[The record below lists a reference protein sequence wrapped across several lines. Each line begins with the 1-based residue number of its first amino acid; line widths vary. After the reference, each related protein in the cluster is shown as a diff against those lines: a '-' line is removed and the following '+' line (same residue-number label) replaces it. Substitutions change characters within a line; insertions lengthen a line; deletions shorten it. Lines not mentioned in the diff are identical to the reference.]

1 VRGFFSDT
9 MILLLALVI
18 VVALIVATGVY
29 VNGRVKKVLEEN
41 NTETTPPLTS
51 FELMFLWV
59 KMKFGSLTVKI
70 KIIVATFQVVASTAV
85 VISVAM
91 PDKFSRFANV
101 VNLLNLNFSS
111 LFQFGCAG
119 RYTYFDTVLFTTLS
133 PVAVAVVFVLLL
145 FSEFGYRTL
154 MKSRKPL
161 ETLAEKYL
169 VALFYLSYFILPS
182 VTTTVFK
189 LFLCTNI
196 DPNQED
202 PGNDDYF
209 LTADMSISCQ
219 SDLYSKYI
227 TFAVAMIV
235 LYPVG
240 IPLMYFTL
248 LYYNRDEIADRDS
261 IISEQSE
268 STTTVDE
275 NNNKRSSK
283 NVTRVKVSP
292 NAMSKSG
299 GGEDSVR
306 AAAKIETAGVVYVL
320 SPSAARLSFLWEA
333 YEPRFWYWEIIET
346 TRRIML
352 TAVLS
357 VLDPGSSG
365 QSIVAVLIA
374 LFYIKVYGYFNPY
387 REGSDDILSETGQF
401 QIFFTFFCALIIQN
415 DLLTKLWA
423 DTLGVVLTT
432 INFTV
437 VMYVIW
443 FEIRMFYA
451 DRKRIENEKFLQ
463 SNDGILSLVEESRD
477 RRRTAAQMKA
487 ESRFAAAVIRGAS
500 RRSVVGPVSQKLL
513 VAVSPEEELE
523 ANSPAGDSITTR
535 LDPRLV
541 IFICQLVLN
550 SLLLYCVLKATVQET
565 IVKS

>member
-1 VRGFFSDT
+1 VRGYFSVT
-9 MILLLALVI
+9 FILLLALIIGVI
-18 VVALIVATGVY
+18 LIIAEGIY
-29 VNGRVKKVLEEN
+29 VNGRVKKALEEG
-41 NTETTPPLTS
+41 NTGTTPALTS
-51 FELMFLWV
+51 FELIFLWI

-70 KIIVATFQVVASTAV
+70 KIMVATFQVVASTAV

-91 PDKFSRFANV
+91 PERFSKFANV

-133 PVAVAVVFVLLL
+133 PVAVAVFFVLLI
-145 FSEFGYRTL
+145 FCEYGYRTL
-154 MKSRKPL
+154 IKKSRQPL

-209 LTADMSISCQ
+209 LTADMSISCH
-219 SDLYSKYI
+219 SVLYKKYI
-227 TFAVAMIV
+227 TFAVTMIA
-235 LYPVG
+235 LYPIG
-240 IPLMYFTL
+240 IPLLYFTL
-248 LYYNRDEIADRDS
+248 LYRNKDEIADRDCV
-261 IISEQSE
+261 ISEPE
-268 STTTVDE
+268 TTVD
-275 NNNKRSSK
+275 NNDRKKSPKTKLVQVRMSPRASS
-283 NVTRVKVSP
+283 T
-292 NAMSKSG
+292 SKT
-299 GGEDSVR
+299 GEDDSTR
-306 AAAKIETAGVVYVL
+306 LAAKVETVGVVYVL

-374 LFYIKVYGYFNPY
+374 LLYIKVYGYFNPY
-387 REGSDDILSETGQF
+387 REDSDDILSETGQF

-415 DLLTKLWA
+415 DLLSKLWA

-432 INFTV
+432 INFAV

-443 FEIRMFYA
+443 FEIRLFYA
-451 DRKRIENEKFLQ
+451 DRKRIENQKFLQ
-463 SNDGILSLVEESRD
+463 SNDGILSMVDESRGG
-477 RRRTAAQMKA
+477 RKSAVQMKA
-487 ESRFAAAVIRGAS
+487 ESLFAAAVIRGAS
-500 RRSVVGPVSQKLL
+500 RRSVVAPASQQL
-513 VAVSPEEELE
+513 AGVSPEEELE
-523 ANSPAGDSITTR
+523 ANSPAGDSRTTR
-535 LDPRLV
+535 SDPR
-541 IFICQLVLN
+541 
-550 SLLLYCVLKATVQET
+550 
-565 IVKS
+565 

>member
-1 VRGFFSDT
+1 VCSPGYFYSYQQCSKCTVRGYFSAT
-9 MILLLALVI
+9 FVLLLALI
-18 VVALIVATGVY
+18 IAVALIIAAGLY
-29 VNGRVKKVLEEN
+29 VNGRVKMVLDEN
-41 NTETTPPLTS
+41 NTGTPPLRS
-51 FELMFLWV
+51 FELILLWV
-59 KMKFGSLTVKI
+59 RMKFGSLTVKI
-70 KIIVATFQVVASTAV
+70 KIMVATFQVVASTAV

-91 PDKFSRFANV
+91 PEKFSKFANV

-133 PVAVAVVFVLLL
+133 PVAVAVFFLLLL
-145 FSEFGYRTL
+145 FCEFGYRTL
-154 MKSRKPL
+154 IMKSHKSL

-202 PGNDDYF
+202 PSNDDYF
-209 LTADMSISCQ
+209 LTADMSISCH
-219 SDLYSKYI
+219 SELYSKYI

-248 LYYNRDEIADRDS
+248 LYRNRDEIADRDS
-261 IISEQSE
+261 IISQPE
-268 STTTVDE
+268 TAVDE
-275 NNNKRSSK
+275 NNSK
-283 NVTRVKVSP
+283 KSPKKATQVKVSLKAT
-292 NAMSKSG
+292 AMNSG
-299 GGEDSVR
+299 EGSTR
-306 AAAKIETAGVVYVL
+306 LAAKVETAGVVYVL
-320 SPSAARLSFLWEA
+320 SRSAARLSFLWEA

-387 REGSDDILSETGQF
+387 REDSDDILSETGQF

-432 INFTV
+432 INFAV

-443 FEIRMFYA
+443 FEIRMFYS

-463 SNDGILSLVEESRD
+463 SNDGILSMVDESRG
-477 RRRTAAQMKA
+477 RRRSAAQMKA

-500 RRSVVGPVSQKLL
+500 RRSVVAPISQQQL
-513 VAVSPEEELE
+513 ARVSPEEELE

-535 LDPRLV
+535 SDPR
-541 IFICQLVLN
+541 
-550 SLLLYCVLKATVQET
+550 
-565 IVKS
+565 

>member
-1 VRGFFSDT
+1 
-9 MILLLALVI
+9 
-18 VVALIVATGVY
+18 
-29 VNGRVKKVLEEN
+29 
-41 NTETTPPLTS
+41 
-51 FELMFLWV
+51 
-59 KMKFGSLTVKI
+59 
-70 KIIVATFQVVASTAV
+70 
-85 VISVAM
+85 M
-91 PDKFSRFANV
+91 PDKFSKFANV

-133 PVAVAVVFVLLL
+133 PIAVAVFFVLLL
-145 FSEFGYRTL
+145 FGEFGYRTL
-154 MKSRKPL
+154 ILKSRKSL

-202 PGNDDYF
+202 PSKEDYF
-209 LTADMSISCQ
+209 LTADMSISCH
-219 SDLYSKYI
+219 SELYKKYI
-227 TFAVAMIV
+227 SFAVAMIV

-240 IPLMYFTL
+240 IPLLYFSL
-248 LYYNRDEIADRDS
+248 LYRNKEEIAGRDC
-261 IISEQSE
+261 ISEPE
-268 STTTVDE
+268 STVVDDYNKNAAKTTLVQ
-275 NNNKRSSK
+275 
-283 NVTRVKVSP
+283 VKVSP
-292 NAMSKSG
+292 KASSMKS
-299 GGEDSVR
+299 GEDSTR
-306 AAAKIETAGVVYVL
+306 LAAKVETAGVVYVL
-320 SPSAARLSFLWEA
+320 SPNAARLSFLWEA

-387 REGSDDILSETGQF
+387 REDSDDILSETGQF

-423 DTLGVVLTT
+423 DTLGGLLTT

-463 SNDGILSLVEESRD
+463 SNDGILSMVDESRD
-477 RRRTAAQMKA
+477 RRRSAAQMKA
-487 ESRFAAAVIRGAS
+487 ESRFTAAVIRGAS
-500 RRSVVGPVSQKLL
+500 RRSVVAPARQQQQM
-513 VAVSPEEELE
+513 ARVSPEEELE
-523 ANSPAGDSITTR
+523 ANSPAGETITTTR
-535 LDPRLV
+535 SDSR
-541 IFICQLVLN
+541 
-550 SLLLYCVLKATVQET
+550 
-565 IVKS
+565 